1 MAKKYIVELTD
12 QERQKLKEI
21 ISKGKT
27 AAHKIKH
34 ANILLKAE
42 VNGPNMKD
50 EDIAQMF
57 SCHSRTVVNIRQRF
71 VEQGLDA
78 ALDRRK
84 RATPPRKKRLD
95 GRKEATLIALACSEV
110 PEGYSRWTV
119 RLLADK
125 FVELEHID
133 SISHE
138 TVWRTLKK
146 TNLSLTCENAG

>member
-1 MAKKYIVELTD
+1 MAKKYIVELTN
-12 QERQKLKEI
+12 QERQKLQEI
-21 ISKGKT
+21 TSKGKA

-34 ANILLKAE
+34 ANILLKSD
-42 VNGPNMKD
+42 VNGPNLKD
-50 EDIAQMF
+50 EDIATMF
-57 SCHSRTVVNIRQRF
+57 SCHSRTVVTVRQRF
-71 VEQGLDA
+71 VQQSLDA
-78 ALDRRK
+78 ALDRKK
-84 RATPPRKKRLD
+84 RATPPREKCLD

-119 RLLADK
+119 RLLAER

-146 TNLSLTCENAG
+146 MNLSLTCENVG